1 MDPNNS
7 MNMDLAAVYNT
18 PGGPSQEDIEKAA
31 EATMFAKL
39 AADNNIDLNQLNDE
53 QVLELYNQTFS
64 KEAEGVPPQFAKK
77 DGGDEKKEEK
87 KEEKKDEGGKAAC
100 PADGDKEAAAREF
113 ELQKEAQVK
122 LAEADYLGRVM
133 AHSFTQELGL
143 IGDSMNK
150 EAAPTESPA
159 VVELSLGKEA
169 SALDKLAAK
178 HAMVKAAKAGHDVGD
193 TQRRIEAIFTLG
205 VKPSEKVASAENVQ
219 QGTEIRALE
228 LLEQAGF
235 EINWSE
241 DGK

>member
-18 PGGPSQEDIEKAA
+18 PGGPPQEDIEKAA
-31 EATMFAKL
+31 EAQLFAKL
-39 AADNNIDLNQLNDE
+39 AADNNIDLNQLSDE

-64 KEAEGVPPQFAKK
+64 KEAGDMPPQFQKK
-77 DGGDEKKEEK
+77 DGED
-87 KEEKKDEGGKAAC
+87 EKKDEKKK
-100 PADGDKEAAAREF
+100 DDDDEKKDEDEDKEAAAREF
-113 ELQKEAQVK
+113 GLQKEAQVK

-143 IGDSMNK
+143 IGKSMDK
-150 EAAPTESPA
+150 EAAPAVASPA
-159 VVELSLGKEA
+159 AIELSLGKEA

-178 HAMVKAAKAGHDVGD
+178 HAMVKAAEAGHDVGD
-193 TQRRIEAIFTLG
+193 TQRRIEAVFTLG

-235 EINWSE
+235 EVNWAAG
-241 DGK
+241 GK